1 MPRLL
6 AVLRMAAQTK
16 LYPPTR
22 LAGRRNI
29 CYAGHR
35 NHERKE
41 ITPMTMMKRLAALVL
56 ALAMLLTLAAC
67 GGDNTDGN
75 DVQSGGSTLVYG
87 SGDYTRINPAM
98 DEHGEINVLLFDGLT
113 DHDGDGQVIPRL
125 AERWDYDPDT
135 LTYTFYLAQGVTW
148 YDGQPF
154 TAEDVKFTYEAI
166 MDPDNGSENAPNYE
180 DVTDITV
187 IDDHTVSFT
196 LSAVNTAFLEYMTM
210 AILPQHL
217 LEGEDM
223 QTSDFFRAPV
233 GTGPYKLES
242 WDVGQSITLVKN
254 PDYFAGAA
262 NIDTIVFKI
271 VTDSNAKAMQL
282 QTGEL
287 DLAQVTPK
295 DAASFEGK
303 AGYTVYDMT
312 TSDYRGILYNFNNTY
327 WQENAD
333 LIPAISCAIDRQA
346 IVDAVLLGRGEVAY
360 SPLQRNI
367 YNDPDVERWDY
378 DPARAEQLLTE
389 AGCTKDSEGFWQR
402 SGQRIGFTINAS
414 PDDQVRI
421 DMAQAAAQQLR
432 SIGLDV
438 QAAIPAEGIDWGGQ
452 ECCIIGWGSPFDAD
466 DHTYKVF
473 GTDKG
478 ANYSGYSNAQ
488 VDEALT
494 KARQTDDPAERAA
507 AYAEFQQ
514 ALAAAPAYTFFCYI
528 DAIYVAADKIQGITP
543 DTVLGH
549 HGVGIFWNI
558 CDWTV

>member
-1 MPRLL
+1 
-6 AVLRMAAQTK
+6 
-16 LYPPTR
+16 
-22 LAGRRNI
+22 
-29 CYAGHR
+29 
-35 NHERKE
+35 
-41 ITPMTMMKRLAALVL
+41 MTMMKRLAALVL

-87 SGDYTRINPAM
+87 SGDYTRINPTM

-148 YDGQPF
+148 HDGQPF

-180 DVTDITV
+180 DVTDITI

-478 ANYSGYSNAQ
+478 ANYSGYSNAL
-488 VDEALT
+488 VDEYLT
-494 KARQTDDPAERAA
+494 LARQSSDDAVRKEYYSKFLHALADDPA
-507 AYAEFQQ
+507 YAFI
-514 ALAAAPAYTFFCYI
+514 CYI
-528 DAIYVAADKIQGITP
+528 DANYVAKSTIHGIDA

-558 CDWTV
+558 QDWTIGE

>member
-1 MPRLL
+1 
-6 AVLRMAAQTK
+6 
-16 LYPPTR
+16 
-22 LAGRRNI
+22 
-29 CYAGHR
+29 
-35 NHERKE
+35 
-41 ITPMTMMKRLAALVL
+41 MTMMKRLAALVL

-287 DLAQVTPK
+287 DLAQMTPK

-303 AGYTVYDMT
+303 AVIPSMT
-312 TSDYRGILYNFNNTY
+312 
-327 WQENAD
+327 
-333 LIPAISCAIDRQA
+333 
-346 IVDAVLLGRGEVAY
+346 
-360 SPLQRNI
+360 
-367 YNDPDVERWDY
+367 
-378 DPARAEQLLTE
+378 
-389 AGCTKDSEGFWQR
+389 
-402 SGQRIGFTINAS
+402 
-414 PDDQVRI
+414 
-421 DMAQAAAQQLR
+421 
-432 SIGLDV
+432 
-438 QAAIPAEGIDWGGQ
+438 
-452 ECCIIGWGSPFDAD
+452 
-466 DHTYKVF
+466 
-473 GTDKG
+473 
-478 ANYSGYSNAQ
+478 
-488 VDEALT
+488 
-494 KARQTDDPAERAA
+494 
-507 AYAEFQQ
+507 
-514 ALAAAPAYTFFCYI
+514 
-528 DAIYVAADKIQGITP
+528 
-543 DTVLGH
+543 
-549 HGVGIFWNI
+549 
-558 CDWTV
+558 

>member
-1 MPRLL
+1 
-6 AVLRMAAQTK
+6 
-16 LYPPTR
+16 
-22 LAGRRNI
+22 
-29 CYAGHR
+29 
-35 NHERKE
+35 
-41 ITPMTMMKRLAALVL
+41 MTMLKRLTAL
-56 ALAMLLTLAAC
+56 ALALALSLTLAAC
-67 GGDNTDGN
+67 GGTAHDDNTPTSTD
-75 DVQSGGSTLVYG
+75 STLVYG

-113 DHDGDGQVIPRL
+113 DHDGAGQIVPRL
-125 AERWDYDPDT
+125 AESWDYDPDT
-135 LTYTFYLAQGVTW
+135 LTYTFHLAQNVTW
-148 YDGQPF
+148 HDGAPF
-154 TAEDVKFTYEAI
+154 TAEDVKFTFQAI

-187 IDDHTVSFT
+187 VDDHTVSFT

-233 GTGPYKLES
+233 GTGPYRLES
-242 WDVGQSITLVKN
+242 WDPGQSITLVKN
-254 PDYFAGAA
+254 PDYFAGPAH
-262 NIDTIVFKI
+262 IDTIVFKI

-312 TSDYRGILYNFNNTY
+312 TSDYRGILYNFHNAY
-327 WQENAD
+327 WQQNAD
-333 LIPAISCAIDRQA
+333 LIPAINCAIDRQA

-378 DPARAEQLLTE
+378 DPARAAQLLTA
-389 AGCTKDSEGFWQR
+389 AGCTQDSEGFWQR
-402 SGQRIGFTINAS
+402 NGARIAFTINAS

-432 SIGLDV
+432 AIGLDV

-478 ANYSGYSNAQ
+478 ANYSGYSNPQ

-494 KARQTDDPAERAA
+494 KARQTDDPAERKA
-507 AYAEFQQ
+507 AYAQFQQ

-528 DAIYVAADKIQGITP
+528 DAIYVAAENIQGITP

-558 CDWTV
+558 CDWTI

>member
-1 MPRLL
+1 
-6 AVLRMAAQTK
+6 
-16 LYPPTR
+16 
-22 LAGRRNI
+22 
-29 CYAGHR
+29 
-35 NHERKE
+35 
-41 ITPMTMMKRLAALVL
+41 MTMMKRLAALVL

-148 YDGQPF
+148 HDGQPF

-242 WDVGQSITLVKN
+242 WDVGQSIPLVKN